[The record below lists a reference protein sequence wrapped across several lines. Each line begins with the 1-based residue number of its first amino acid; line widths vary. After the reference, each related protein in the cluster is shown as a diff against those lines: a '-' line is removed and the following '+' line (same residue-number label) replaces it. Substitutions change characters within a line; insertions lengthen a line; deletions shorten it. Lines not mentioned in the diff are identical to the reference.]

1 MDQEILNALILPLL
15 FSLAV
20 GVYGFV
26 RLPEKRGPLLL
37 NLMLLQLVGVYGLHL
52 EHSTTLFGLLSVHCA
67 AVFIMLVRHLQTPE
81 PLPQQHS

>member
-26 RLPEKRGPLLL
+26 RMPEKRAQLLL

-52 EHSTTLFGLLSVHCA
+52 EHTSTLFGLLSLHCA

-81 PLPQQHS
+81 PLAQHHS